1 MSATDISLT
10 IPVGR
15 AFSTGGE
22 TVLDARI
29 YLPSPMSEAQWQQML
44 TVLEAMK
51 PVIVPELAQGS
62 SIKDAVDQQK
72 EANNV

>member
-22 TVLDARI
+22 TVLDARL
-29 YLPSPMSEAQWQQML
+29 YLPSPMSEAQWQQMF

-51 PVIVPELAQGS
+51 PVIVPERAKAETNAS
-62 SIKDAVDQQK
+62 DNA
-72 EANNV
+72 